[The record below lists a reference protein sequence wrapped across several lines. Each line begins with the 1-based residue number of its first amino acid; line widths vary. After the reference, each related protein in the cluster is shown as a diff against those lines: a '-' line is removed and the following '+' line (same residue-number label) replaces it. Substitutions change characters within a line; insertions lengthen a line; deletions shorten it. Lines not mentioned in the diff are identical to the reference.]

1 MSVETLGHVAEQRK
15 RAEDTRR
22 ELSAEILRMRLE
34 LELISKRLEEA
45 NHDVGARTRAFHY
58 AQQHLDSV
66 WRACDYALQCFETT
80 E

>member
-34 LELISKRLEEA
+34 LELISKRLEA
-45 NHDVGARTRAFHY
+45 NHDVWARTRAFHY
-58 AQQHLDSV
+58 AQ
-66 WRACDYALQCFETT
+66 
-80 E
+80 